1 MVSFEDQLRLLLDH
15 KKTEEMNADRRIL
28 RETQDLLKEP
38 VPGIVVKPDLS
49 NLRYFQ
55 IEMSGPPDTP
65 YDGGTF
71 ELELFLPKDYPM
83 APPRV
88 RFLTKIY
95 HPNIDHL
102 GRICLDV
109 LKERWTPAL
118 QIRTALL
125 SIQSL
130 LASPNPDSALNDEV
144 AEQWRKNELTALDI
158 AKNWTRKYATKS
170 VGSTS
175 PSNPTP
181 TMNQAEPRTSDD
193 KSSPKTSK

>member
-1 MVSFEDQLRLLLDH
+1 
-15 KKTEEMNADRRIL
+15 MNKDRRIL
-28 RETQDLLKEP
+28 RETQDLVKEP
-38 VPGIVVKPDLS
+38 VPGIVIKPDPS

-55 IEMSGPPDTP
+55 IEMNGPPDTP
-65 YDGGTF
+65 YEGGVF

-83 APPRV
+83 VPPRV

-130 LASPNPDSALNDEV
+130 LVSPNPDSALNDEV
-144 AEQWRKNELTALDI
+144 AEQWRKNELTAQDI
-158 AKNWTRKYATKS
+158 AKSWTRKYATTKS

-175 PSNPTP
+175 PANPTTTLNKP
-181 TMNQAEPRTSDD
+181 ESRTSDD
-193 KSSPKTSK
+193 KSQPKLPK